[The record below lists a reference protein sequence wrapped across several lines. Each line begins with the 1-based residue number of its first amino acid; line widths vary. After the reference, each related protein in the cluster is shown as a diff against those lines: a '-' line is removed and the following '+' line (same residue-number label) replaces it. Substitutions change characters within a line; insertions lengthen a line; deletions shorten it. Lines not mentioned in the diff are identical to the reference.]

1 MSTHPVLALWGVYQ
15 ADGGLIGELTYVAG
29 KLRGTAHC
37 ALCDITHGMVAMKRE
52 WKLMS
57 GGLSVPF
64 PLVHLNERSFDLEE
78 ATRGRTPCVAAE
90 TEDGY
95 TIVVDA
101 GGLEACA
108 GSIEAFREVLG
119 EGLAEAGLALGGDAV
134 SG

>member
-15 ADGGLIGELTYVAG
+15 ADGGLIGELTYLAG

-37 ALCDITHGMVAMKRE
+37 ALCDITHGTVAMKRE
-52 WKLMS
+52 WKLMA

-64 PLVHLNERSFDLEE
+64 PLVHLNERSADLE
-78 ATRGRTPCVAAE
+78 AVTRGRTPCVAAE

-101 GGLEACA
+101 EALDACA
-108 GSIEAFREVLG
+108 GSIEAFRAALYG
-119 EGLAEAGLALGGDAV
+119 GLTEAGLALPTASV
-134 SG
+134 A